1 LNSVKQNYRLNAARA
16 VIVLAGSFAAA
27 SARDARTGFT
37 VSATVIPVAR
47 IEMQSSPAEVQ
58 VSATDL
64 RRGFIDVLEPTALIV
79 RSNSPHGF
87 ALELMTVTP
96 MVSSVVIHGL
106 GSEQSV
112 GADGGTIVQRWQSPR
127 TVNLSLTFRL
137 VLAPGLTAGRYPWP
151 MRVAVRPLDKV

>member
-1 LNSVKQNYRLNAARA
+1 
-16 VIVLAGSFAAA
+16 
-27 SARDARTGFT
+27 
-37 VSATVIPVAR
+37 
-47 IEMQSSPAEVQ
+47 MQSSPAEVQ

-64 RRGFIDVLEPTALIV
+64 RRGFIDVLEPTALVV
-79 RSNSPHGF
+79 RSNSPNGF

-112 GADGGTIVQRWQSPR
+112 GAAGGTIVQRWQSAR

-137 VLAPGLTAGRYPWP
+137 VLAPGLSAGRYPWP
-151 MRVAVRPLDKV
+151 MRVTVRPLDAV